1 MIQTVFLSNATSPK
15 YCPTWICQVSV
26 FGFAVNCVAF
36 TRRVQHAAKTNVFP
50 KRAGTP

>member
-1 MIQTVFLSNATSPK
+1 MIQTVFLSNATNAK
-15 YCPTWICQVSV
+15 YSPTWISQVSV